1 MAGVLA
7 WFGTAIVHGR
17 ISFEPWVI
25 AAVGLVV
32 VALGIV
38 FLSLRDR
45 RTHRRWTFAVSLGLV
60 LVSFTVDRL
69 FTNKVQVRM
78 LTMQWSANGAAPW
91 SDAAER
97 GEHGEVPVL
106 LYLKVKGGY
115 CCDAVF
121 SQDLSIT
128 TLSIDILFGRW
139 YAQA

>member
-1 MAGVLA
+1 
-7 WFGTAIVHGR
+7 
-17 ISFEPWVI
+17 
-25 AAVGLVV
+25 
-32 VALGIV
+32 
-38 FLSLRDR
+38 
-45 RTHRRWTFAVSLGLV
+45 
-60 LVSFTVDRL
+60 
-69 FTNKVQVRM
+69 
-78 LTMQWSANGAAPW
+78 MQWSANGAAPW